1 MSFLQGLSSDFNKKG
16 EDKATENEHGE
27 GGGRKRGPVYCHIC
41 RYLEPSQLLTSVSYV
56 EQ

>member
-41 RYLEPSQLLTSVSYV
+41 RYL
-56 EQ
+56 